1 VLATGGLAGLIASGS
16 DQINEVQPDLSLEG
30 LKIFHHEAGWE

>member
-16 DQINEVQPDLSLEG
+16 AQIDEVQPDLALEG
-30 LKIFHHEAGWE
+30 LKIIYQEAGWK